1 MKEWARLRTVRSTE
15 AVQCLIALL
24 TGVVLCPI
32 APSTGVAVHHPL
44 AALAVTAVQVPLAL
58 SVVAAPLLPAHSAAT
73 VLHPLVPSVA
83 ATAQPHPVL
92 SAEVAVHAVAARSEE
107 ALVVAV
113 HTEAVAVTSV
123 DADKT

>member
-1 MKEWARLRTVRSTE
+1 
-15 AVQCLIALL
+15 
-24 TGVVLCPI
+24 
-32 APSTGVAVHHPL
+32 VAV
-44 AALAVTAVQVPLAL
+44 
-58 SVVAAPLLPAHSAAT
+58 PLLPAHSAAT

-107 ALVVAV
+107 VLVAAVPTVAVV
-113 HTEAVAVTSV
+113 HTEAVAVTSA